1 MGMSKMW
8 ASTQEMGYSMS
19 LSDTL
24 YSVTVSEHTKKVY
37 VVCIGIN
44 CVDNELKDV
53 YDSIDDLPTWVKN
66 KIALL
71 MLVDNT
77 VKVQG
82 IGYKVEDEKFIIY
95 KTDK

>member
-1 MGMSKMW
+1 MGMSKML
-8 ASTQEMGYSMS
+8 ALILETDYSMS
-19 LSDTL
+19 LYDTL
-24 YSVTVSEHTKKVY
+24 YSVTISKHTKKVY
-37 VVCIGIN
+37 VSCIGIN

-95 KTDK
+95 KNC